1 MALIPALLTVAL
13 LVIVEWKVKMPMLL
27 VERFFPGWGWT
38 EIILLAGYAAFL
50 ISKLYDVRTSALW
63 RRRSWM
69 IFAVFFF
76 GQLVAGLLGCDKCLM
91 TGQLH
96 FPIPAIILGGA
107 VYRLHIGF
115 MPILFLSTVILSGPA
130 WCSQLCYFGA
140 FDNVGAYSRKIST
153 KRIINRNAIKNSFFV
168 LFLAGT
174 ILLRM
179 INAPVVY
186 AIAGASVI
194 GVVGVLIVIFISP
207 RKGKMTHC
215 TSWCPIGTMIQYL
228 KFANPFRMTIN
239 QGCTECM
246 LCTTKCPYD
255 ALNREDVLNRKP
267 GLTCTYCG
275 DCLDSCQ
282 GSHIEYR
289 FFKLS
294 PEKSRILWLIIT
306 VTLHAVFM
314 GFARM

>member
-38 EIILLAGYAAFL
+38 EILLLAGYAAFL
-50 ISKLYDVRTSALW
+50 FNKLYDVRTSALW
-63 RRRSWM
+63 RRRSWT

-140 FDNVGAYSRKIST
+140 FDNLGAYSRKISN

-179 INAPVVY
+179 INAPVAY

-207 RKGKMTHC
+207 RKGKMVHC

-294 PEKSRILWLIIT
+294 PEKSRNLWLIIT